1 VIHGTTLAENWTI
14 FRAAWHPLDMLPD
27 HALMT
32 CQHCHQPAILTV
44 DGGMC
49 PRCFYRLECE
59 AICAAAE
66 EEVDRM
72 LSEETFTDTSDGVA
86 EPAHARVP
94 PPVAAPVWS
103 W

>member
-1 VIHGTTLAENWTI
+1 
-14 FRAAWHPLDMLPD
+14 MLPD

-32 CQHCHQPAILTV
+32 CEHCHQPVILTV
-44 DGGMC
+44 DSGVC

-66 EEVDRM
+66 EEVDRV
-72 LSEETFTDTSDGVA
+72 LSEEMFTATRDEAAD
-86 EPAHARVP
+86 PAP
-94 PPVAAPVWS
+94 APVWS